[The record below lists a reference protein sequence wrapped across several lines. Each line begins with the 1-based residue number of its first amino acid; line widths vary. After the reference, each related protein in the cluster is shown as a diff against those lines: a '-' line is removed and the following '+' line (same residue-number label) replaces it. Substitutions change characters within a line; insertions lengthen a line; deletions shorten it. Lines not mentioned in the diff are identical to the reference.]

1 MGVKSLA
8 PYVRSTHS
16 LRHMMADVIIA
27 LCVLLV
33 IPVVETGPRLA
44 VTAVGTVGVCIL
56 SEILFSLIA
65 RIPIRVNDLSC
76 VVTGLVIALLM
87 PVNVP
92 QWLPMLAAGFAILVA
107 KAPFGGTGR
116 APFNPA
122 AAGVAFVTVC
132 FPGQS
137 FQALPLRQFPWWGEC
152 QGIPEET
159 AASLLQRGMRP
170 EMGALERIWNVAAGP
185 AGQTAL
191 LVLLAAGLYLVI
203 RKTAP
208 WDGML
213 CCLAGAAA
221 AAFLF
226 PRVVGPR
233 WESVLF
239 ELLAGSLVFCAVF
252 LVGEPSTSP
261 HTRLGRC
268 LYGLG
273 IGILAILLRHIGP
286 YEEGVCFA
294 VLLANPF
301 TPVLDRFAWRIRSYK
316 MHHAAKGETV

>member
-16 LRHMMADVIIA
+16 LRHMMLDVILA
-27 LCVLLV
+27 LCVLMI

-44 VTAVGTVGVCIL
+44 VTAACTVAVCVL
-56 SEILFSLIA
+56 CEIVFSLIA
-65 RIPIRVNDLSC
+65 RTPIGVNDLSC
-76 VVTGLVIALLM
+76 VVTGLVITLLM

-92 QWLPMLAAGFAILVA
+92 QWLPMLAAGFAILAA

-122 AAGVAFVTVC
+122 AAGIAFVTVC
-132 FPGQS
+132 FPGQC
-137 FQALPLRQFPWWGEC
+137 FQALPFEQFPWWGDC
-152 QGIPEET
+152 QGDPQAT
-159 AASLLQRGMRP
+159 AAALLQQGMRP
-170 EMGALERIWNVAAGP
+170 EPGGVGRLWNLAAGP

-191 LVLLAAGLYLVI
+191 LVLLAAGIYLVI
-203 RKTAP
+203 RRTAP
-208 WDGML
+208 WDGAA
-213 CCLAGAAA
+213 CCLAGAAL

-226 PRVVGPR
+226 PRAVGSR
-233 WESVLF
+233 WESVCF
-239 ELLAGSLVFCAVF
+239 ELFAGSLMFCAIF

-273 IGILAILLRHIGP
+273 VGALTILLRHVGP

-301 TPVLDRFAWRIRSYK
+301 TPVLDRFAWRIRGGRARK
-316 MHHAAKGETV
+316 KEGGEAA

>member
-1 MGVKSLA
+1 M
-8 PYVRSTHS
+8 
-16 LRHMMADVIIA
+16 
-27 LCVLLV
+27 
-33 IPVVETGPRLA
+33 
-44 VTAVGTVGVCIL
+44 
-56 SEILFSLIA
+56 
-65 RIPIRVNDLSC
+65 
-76 VVTGLVIALLM
+76 
-87 PVNVP
+87 
-92 QWLPMLAAGFAILVA
+92 
-107 KAPFGGTGR
+107 
-116 APFNPA
+116 
-122 AAGVAFVTVC
+122 
-132 FPGQS
+132 
-137 FQALPLRQFPWWGEC
+137 
-152 QGIPEET
+152 
-159 AASLLQRGMRP
+159 LQRGMRP